1 MFVAIIEPSE
11 MPEGYDTDKAYLVIR
26 VKPLGNNG
34 DSTFTPKKT
43 FDELPSAVEYAQKL
57 AKKHDDVLITGDYED
72 GHVSSREHIHQ
83 GMLSLIA

>member
-72 GHVSSREHIHQ
+72 GYVASVGNINE
-83 GMLSLIA
+83 GMRCIIA

>member
-72 GHVSSREHIHQ
+72 GYVSSVGNINEGIRCI
-83 GMLSLIA
+83 IA